1 MVERLNRCLDRK
13 LTLISAPA
21 GFGKTTLISEWRTHS
36 QIPFCWVT
44 LDKSDNDISRFL
56 AYLIASLQSI
66 DIPVDVQLLTLL
78 GSPQQLK
85 IETILIPLINQ
96 IANSPDKFILVLD
109 DYHVIQSREIHNAL
123 TYILDHQPPIMH
135 LVIVTR
141 ADPPVG
147 LARLRGRGQMTE
159 IRSADLRFSAE
170 EGYALLKEIGQLN
183 LTSEEIA
190 SLINRTDGWVTAL
203 KLISIALTA
212 KTDPGDY
219 IQNFSGSQTHIA
231 EYLTDE
237 VIKQQPAHIQEF
249 LLKTSILDRL
259 SGPLCDVVIGQ
270 KNSLQLLERL
280 WKENLFISALD
291 DGNQW
296 FRYHYLFASLLQQRL
311 AAAQPGSLPSLYLN
325 ASKWFEN
332 NGYPNEAIEYA
343 LRGEHYQQ
351 AAKLVDRYAKP
362 TIIRSEVKTFIR
374 WTAKLPAD
382 VVGQNPVLC
391 ILYAWAVLVTEGQTQ
406 VARNYLAKVTPEDE
420 HTASQLKTVQAILS
434 IYDGRNVE
442 AIDLCRDAL
451 DQLPADDH
459 FFRTIAAWNLSGSLA
474 VNGETEAGLKVLE
487 QVAESSVASQNY
499 LVAIIALCRRATF
512 SAQTGKLHHAKE
524 LFDQAIAIAS
534 HEQEHPLPAVS
545 EAFMGVGKVYWEW
558 NQHKIA
564 RKYLLESIDHSK
576 RWREFTTID
585 SYVTLAQIYQTYG
598 DNADANKTIAAARVL
613 AEQSTATES
622 DDKYV
627 ACQQAH
633 IWVRQGNLRSA
644 HRWAARRELETYCHA
659 EQLGSTG
666 KISRDVIRLYEL
678 IVYARLLIA
687 EKQLTKAI
695 NILKLVLPA
704 LEDFDYTAKIIETHL
719 LSAITKYD
727 LGDASGAIS
736 ALKKAIRSAQPEGY
750 TRIFLD
756 ERTSVVRLLQELI
769 TLGEPADFA
778 ENLLEQSSRSAV
790 KPKTKTTLVEPLS
803 ERELEILRMLRTELS
818 APEIADHLHIAVT
831 TMRTHTKNIYS
842 KLGVHSRFEAVAK
855 AEELNLLP

>member
-1 MVERLNRCLDRK
+1 MLVEHLNRCLDRK

-44 LDKSDNDISRFL
+44 LDESDNDISRFL
-56 AYLIASLQSI
+56 AYLFTTLQSI
-66 DIPVDVQLLTLL
+66 DIPIDEQVLTLL

-96 IANSPDKFILVLD
+96 IANSPDRFVLVLD

-123 TYILDHQPPIMH
+123 TFILDHQPPIMH

-170 EGYALLKEIGQLN
+170 EGYALLNEIGQLD

-203 KLISIALTA
+203 KLISISLTA

-219 IQNFSGSQTHIA
+219 IQNFSGSQTYIA

-237 VIKQQPAHIQEF
+237 VIKQQPTHIQEF
-249 LLKTSILDRL
+249 LLKTSVLDRL

-270 KNSLQLLERL
+270 ENSQQLLERL

-291 DGNQW
+291 DGNQG
-296 FRYHYLFASLLQQRL
+296 FRYHHLFASLLQQRL
-311 AAAQPGSLPSLYLN
+311 AAAHPGSLLNLYLN
-325 ASKWFEN
+325 ASKWFES

-351 AAKLVDRYAKP
+351 AANLVDRYAKP

-391 ILYAWAVLVTEGQTQ
+391 ILYAWAVLVTEGRTQ
-406 VARNYLAKVTPEDE
+406 VAHNYLAKVTPEDE

-434 IYDGRNVE
+434 IFDGRYTE
-442 AIDLCRDAL
+442 AIELCRDAL
-451 DQLPADDH
+451 DQLPADDY
-459 FFRTIAAWNLSGSLA
+459 FFRTIAAWNLCGSLA
-474 VNGETEAGLKVLE
+474 VNGETEAGLEVLE
-487 QVAESSVASQNY
+487 QVAESSLASQNY

-512 SAQTGKLHHAKE
+512 SAQMGKLHHAKE

-534 HEQEHPLPAVS
+534 HEQEHPLPVVS

-558 NQHKIA
+558 NQHKFA
-564 RKYLLESIDHSK
+564 RKYLLESITHSK

-598 DNADANKTIAAARVL
+598 DNADAIKVGGIKVIEVTMTTPGA
-613 AEQSTATES
+613 
-622 DDKYV
+622 
-627 ACQQAH
+627 
-633 IWVRQGNLRSA
+633 
-644 HRWAARRELETYCHA
+644 
-659 EQLGSTG
+659 LG
-666 KISRDVIRLYEL
+666 VI
-678 IVYARLLIA
+678 
-687 EKQLTKAI
+687 K
-695 NILKLVLPA
+695 
-704 LEDFDYTAKIIETHL
+704 TAKARYGYDVLFGAGSVLDPETGRA
-719 LSAITKYD
+719 AI
-727 LGDASGAIS
+727 LAG
-736 ALKKAIRSAQPEGY
+736 
-750 TRIFLD
+750 
-756 ERTSVVRLLQELI
+756 
-769 TLGEPADFA
+769 ADFI
-778 ENLLEQSSRSAV
+778 V
-790 KPKTKTTLVEPLS
+790 
-803 ERELEILRMLRTELS
+803 
-818 APEIADHLHIAVT
+818 APT
-831 TMRTHTKNIYS
+831 
-842 KLGVHSRFEAVAK
+842 
-855 AEELNLLP
+855 LNLDMIALCNRYSVPAMPGCSTPTEALTAWEAGADMIKLFPASFGGAAS